1 MAVSLNSAKGA
12 LNSFTGTD
20 LFKQAM
26 YHDKAHFD
34 KAQAKQSITD
44 GKRTTCGVYYKKAKK
59 TVWVNNEDSS
69 LVRTSLKKGQK
80 KSKWHQVKTDVRQ
93 KVDVNSGFEIINA
106 ALKKSEDKSV
116 KFKDLGDGSKFLFAV
131 PSAASHIRP
140 TRSPIAATSRSS
152 WTPAMAP
159 MQPCART
166 TPLRPT
172 TWITRPTSRSHATGR
187 PVQGRA

>member
-34 KAQAKQSITD
+34 EAQAKQSITD

-69 LVRTSLKKGQK
+69 LVKTSLKKGQK

-106 ALKKSEDKSV
+106 ALEKSGKDFV
-116 KFKDLGDGSKFLFAV
+116 KFKDLQDGSKFLFAV
-131 PSAASHIRP
+131 PLKETDFGGVAYTANSQSDC
-140 TRSPIAATSRSS
+140 SYIALIVDAGNGANAT
-152 WTPAMAP
+152 
-159 MQPCART
+159 
-166 TPLRPT
+166 L
-172 TWITRPTSRSHATGR
+172 RSHY
-187 PVQGRA
+187 PVETDYVDNKTDLT